1 MRLHKMYIML
11 VAAAILGST
20 SFALANADMI
30 GNIRKR
36 GYPCESVE
44 TNRHLRQRDI
54 EPANVL
60 EERSSAEER
69 GRFNAEA
76 AAKAFAID
84 AKKID
89 DVVSKM
95 EIEMVNM
102 KYKPLKYLG
111 LQNLRNF
118 DGDSSQLVKLATQ
131 YFSGWKNSKYD
142 ATKIREEMA
151 AAGITD
157 ETAIQNVQKWF
168 DIFVK
173 KVKDS

>member
-1 MRLHKMYIML
+1 MSVQKGWLL
-11 VAAAILGST
+11 LLAGILFT
-20 SFALANADMI
+20 SIQIASA
-30 GNIRKR
+30 
-36 GYPCESVE
+36 ESDARINSPNLSAVSG
-44 TNRHLRQRDI
+44 RHLRMHNV
-54 EPANVL
+54 EPAKPH
-60 EERSSAEER
+60 EDESDTEER

-76 AAKAFAID
+76 VAKAFAID

-95 EIEMVNM
+95 EIEMVNL

-118 DGDSSQLVKLATQ
+118 EGDSSQLVKLATR
-131 YFSGWKNSKYD
+131 YFSSWKNSKYD